1 MDSGTRRLLGRTF
14 DDVAGEYGRAR
25 PGYPP
30 EAAHWLVDG
39 GEPRATPLRVLDL
52 GAGTGALTRQLARTA
67 DSVHAADPGMRMLAE
82 LGRVLPGIPR
92 VRCTGERLPYRP
104 DSFDVVTVAQA
115 FHWLHHELAL
125 PEIVR
130 VLRPDGVIA
139 VVYNTR
145 DESSGWARRFG
156 DLITAAQPVG
166 YPGGWDT
173 GSVAALTAS
182 PLFTAVATSRFVHEQ
197 LVDRA
202 GLVELAASRSY
213 VSTLDPAGR
222 ARLLERVGSLF
233 DTTVAAADADVVGDP
248 PRLRMSYLTECWRAR
263 VASTV
268 SAPGSGYEV

>member
-1 MDSGTRRLLGRTF
+1 MDSGARRLLGRTF
-14 DDVAGEYGRAR
+14 DDVAVEYGRAR

-30 EAAHWLVDG
+30 EATRWLLDG
-39 GEPRATPLRVLDL
+39 GEPRVTALRVLDR

-82 LGRVLPGIPR
+82 LGRVLPGVPR

-115 FHWLHHELAL
+115 FHWLDHELVL

-130 VLRPDGVIA
+130 VLRPDGMVA
-139 VVYNTR
+139 VAYNTR
-145 DESSGWARRFG
+145 DESSAWARRFG
-156 DLITAAQPVG
+156 ELIASAHPAG
-166 YPGGWDT
+166 YQGGWDT
-173 GSVAALTAS
+173 GSVAALTGS
-182 PLFTAVATSRFVHEQ
+182 PLFTAVATRRFIHEQ

-213 VSTLDPAGR
+213 VSTLDPANR

-233 DTTVAAADADVVGDP
+233 DATVAAAESDVVGDR
-248 PRLRMSYLTECWRAR
+248 PRLRMSYLTECWRAG
-263 VASTV
+263 VVSTLP
-268 SAPGSGYEV
+268 AR